1 MLDVLAITGPIYLAI
16 AIGYAA
22 TRAGLFAKADMQVL
36 GRFVINFALPTLV
49 FRALSTRPIAEVFNL
64 GFLLAYALGSLT
76 LIGAGLYW
84 ARRVRGM
91 DHTAATFHAMGM
103 SCPNSGF
110 VGYPILLLTFAP
122 VAGVA
127 LALCMLVE
135 NLLLIPL
142 LLAMAERSRGRAGP
156 WHRVLGG
163 LLARLVRNP
172 LVIGIVAGAAMSLT
186 TLRLPDAVMRTIDL
200 FAAASGAVS
209 LFTIGGTLVGL
220 ALHGLGGR
228 VAPIVVG
235 KLLLHP
241 LAVGGALALLVALGV
256 PAPSAELRTAVVLMA
271 AMPMMG
277 IYPILAQAYGQ
288 QDTAA
293 PAMLVATIASF
304 FTLSALLWLL
314 QHGLRIG

>member
-22 TRAGLFAKADMQVL
+22 THAGLFAKADMQVL
-36 GRFVINFALPTLV
+36 GRFVINFALPTLI
-49 FRALSTRPIAEVFNL
+49 FRALSTRPIAEVLNP

-91 DHTAATFHAMGM
+91 DHAAATFHAMGM

-110 VGYPILLLTFAP
+110 VGYPM
-122 VAGVA
+122 
-127 LALCMLVE
+127 CMLVE

-142 LLAMAERSRGRAGP
+142 VLAMAERSRGNAGP

-163 LLARLVRNP
+163 LLVRLVRNP

-186 TLRLPDAVMRTIDL
+186 TLRLPDAVTRTIDL

-228 VAPIVVG
+228 VAPIVIG

>member
-16 AIGYAA
+16 TVGYVA
-22 TRAGLFAKADMQVL
+22 THAGLFAKADMQVL
-36 GRFVINFALPTLV
+36 GKFVINFALPALI
-49 FRALSTRPIAEVFNL
+49 FRALSTRPIAEVFDL

-76 LIGAGLYW
+76 LIGGALFW
-84 ARRVRGM
+84 ARRLRGM
-91 DHTAATFHAMGM
+91 DQVAATFHAMGM

-127 LALCMLVE
+127 LALCMVVE

-142 LLAMAERSRGRAGP
+142 LLALAERGRGSAGP

-186 TLRLPDAVMRTIDL
+186 TLRLPAAVARTIDL

-209 LFTIGGTLVGL
+209 LFVIGGTLVGL
-220 ALHGLGGR
+220 ALHGLGRR

-241 LAVGGALALLVALGV
+241 MAVSGALALLLALGV

-277 IYPILAQAYGQ
+277 IYPILGQAYGQ
-288 QDTAA
+288 QDIAA
-293 PAMLVATIASF
+293 PAMLVTTITSF
-304 FTLSALLWLL
+304 FTLSVLLWLL
-314 QHGLRIG
+314 HHGLSIG

>member
-16 AIGYAA
+16 TVGYVA
-22 TRAGLFAKADMQVL
+22 THAGLFAKADMQVL
-36 GRFVINFALPTLV
+36 GKFVINFALPALI
-49 FRALSTRPIAEVFNL
+49 FRALSTRPIAEVFDL

-76 LIGAGLYW
+76 LIGGALFW
-84 ARRVRGM
+84 ARRLRGM
-91 DHTAATFHAMGM
+91 DQVAATFHAMGM

-127 LALCMLVE
+127 LALCMVVE

-142 LLAMAERSRGRAGP
+142 LLALAERGRGSAGP

-186 TLRLPDAVMRTIDL
+186 TLRLPAAVARTIDL

-209 LFTIGGTLVGL
+209 LFVIGGTLVGL
-220 ALHGLGGR
+220 ALHGLGRR

-241 LAVGGALALLVALGV
+241 MAVSGALALLLALGV

-277 IYPILAQAYGQ
+277 IYPILGQAYGQ
-288 QDTAA
+288 QDIAA
-293 PAMLVATIASF
+293 PAMLVTTITSF

-314 QHGLRIG
+314 HHGLSMG